1 MVAQPGTV
9 RPRRAGYL
17 KLRDQSRR
25 GCRRWSGR
33 GGLVLRPTEQPRGK
47 IPSIGAEPTRI
58 GPRAPA
64 SPNRERRVP
73 SPLLGWSRRS
83 GRRRARWIRNPYPLV
98 GGCDAVAPEHVAAVR
113 ILNNPRLHRCRRN
126 IGRVRVSARQRKPA
140 ALHTRAAP
148 RSRSARTRR
157 RGVADQ
163 CGLPELP
170 DADADADGRRDA
182 QAGHDASW
190 CHGRSLM
197 ISP

>member
-126 IGRVRVSARQRKPA
+126 IGRVRVSGRG
-140 ALHTRAAP
+140 
-148 RSRSARTRR
+148 SVSRR
-157 RGVADQ
+157 RSIR
-163 CGLPELP
+163 
-170 DADADADGRRDA
+170 GRRRVVGRRGRVGEGWRTSAAFQNCPTPMPMPMGDA
-182 QAGHDASW
+182 TPKPVTTPRGVTVDLS
-190 CHGRSLM
+190 
-197 ISP
+197 